1 MVWYDVA
8 INARGAK
15 GGKCSILPLLDDVR
29 DQGMFIPVTL
39 DLWVQQAIQVHDPP
53 RPALH
58 RFVRVALLLPPHAPH
73 TVNLQHFQLPHNV
86 SVRLGVE
93 VHEAAVGATKDELE
107 ARLGLG
113 ANGAV
118 KLAPQ

>member
-1 MVWYDVA
+1 
-8 INARGAK
+8 
-15 GGKCSILPLLDDVR
+15 
-29 DQGMFIPVTL
+29 MFIPVAL

-86 SVRLGVE
+86 CVRPGVE

>member
-1 MVWYDVA
+1 
-8 INARGAK
+8 
-15 GGKCSILPLLDDVR
+15 
-29 DQGMFIPVTL
+29 MFIPVTL

-86 SVRLGVE
+86 CVRPGVE

-107 ARLGLG
+107 ARSKKKVRMMDELQTLSTTNTNKK
-113 ANGAV
+113 ATRLEQ
-118 KLAPQ
+118 KEQEH